1 METKKKIQL
10 GKHSISYGKT
20 SKKFLDK
27 AGAGIAKLAVKLFI
41 FYFIYLQLLT
51 IWGVEATFLLL
62 IFFMGYN
69 IADGM
74 GEIKKIR
81 EQLEKLTEPEK
92 KPEEKPEKKPIWKE

>member
-1 METKKKIQL
+1 METQKKIQL
-10 GKHSISYGKT
+10 GKHSISYGSK

-51 IWGVEATFLLL
+51 LWGVEATFLLL
-62 IFFMGYN
+62 FFFMGYN

-81 EQLEKLTEPEK
+81 ELLEKQTETEK
-92 KPEEKPEKKPIWKE
+92 KPVWKE